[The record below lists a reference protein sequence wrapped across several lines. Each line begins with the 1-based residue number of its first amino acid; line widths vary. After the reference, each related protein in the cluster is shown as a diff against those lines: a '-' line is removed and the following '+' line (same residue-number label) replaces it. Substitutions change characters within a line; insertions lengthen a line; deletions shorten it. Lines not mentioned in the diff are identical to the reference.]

1 MSAAFTVAVAG
12 LGRMGVGIAVACAIA
27 GSPVW
32 LLDLKNRPAQA
43 AEQAQRA
50 AQARV
55 REALELLEAIGLLRE
70 GQVDACECRIRYA
83 GREQALTEVL
93 PQAGLACVFEAVP
106 EVLTA
111 KQEALSA
118 LDGAARSS
126 VPIAST
132 TSSFLAT
139 ELAQYLATPERFLNT
154 HWLNPAFLMPLVEV
168 SPNPAT
174 AGEVVEAMRAFLRGM
189 GKVPVVLKPS
199 PGYIVPRLQAL
210 VMNEA
215 ARLVEEG
222 VASPED
228 IDLAARLG
236 FGIRFSVL
244 GPLEFIDW
252 GGGDILYYAS
262 RYLQGSLEG
271 GERFATPEIVAR
283 NMETGR
289 NGLRD
294 GIGFYD
300 FRARDVGAYQR
311 EVLTNLVQLLR
322 HLGVPPTIAEGAA
335 VEGLTWDPAA
345 KPRT

>member
-1 MSAAFTVAVAG
+1 MSAPSTVAVAG

-27 GSPVW
+27 GATVW
-32 LLDLKNRPAQA
+32 LLDLKVRPAEES
-43 AEQAQRA
+43 EQAQGS

-55 REALELLEAIGLLRE
+55 REALGLLEAIGLLSE
-70 GQVDACECRIRYA
+70 GQVDQCERRIRYA
-83 GREQALTEVL
+83 SRDEALAEVL
-93 PQAGLACVFEAVP
+93 PRSELSCIFEAVP

-118 LDGAARSS
+118 LDSAARSS

-139 ELAQYLATPERFLNT
+139 ELAQYLATPQRFLNT

-168 SPNPAT
+168 SPSPAT
-174 AGEVVEAMRAFLRGM
+174 TGEVVEAMKGFLRGV

-262 RYLQGSLEG
+262 RYLQGSLDG
-271 GERFATPEIVAR
+271 GERFATPEIVAA
-283 NMETGR
+283 NMQTGR

-300 FRARDVGAYQR
+300 FRTCDVGAYQR
-311 EVLTNLVQLLR
+311 EVLTKLVRLLR
-322 HLGVPPTIAEGAA
+322 HLGVPPVIEVASTS
-335 VEGLTWDPAA
+335 DPAT
-345 KPRT
+345 KPRA

>member
-1 MSAAFTVAVAG
+1 MSATSTVAVAG

-27 GSPVW
+27 GSAVW
-32 LLDLKNRPAQA
+32 LLDLKIRSPEE

-55 REALELLEAIGLLRE
+55 REALELLEAIGLLSE
-70 GQVDACECRIRYA
+70 GQVDQCERRIRY
-83 GREQALTEVL
+83 GRRDEALAEVL
-93 PQAGLACVFEAVP
+93 SQSELTCIFEAVP

-118 LDGAARSS
+118 LDRAARSS

-139 ELAQYLATPERFLNT
+139 ELAQYLATPQRFLNT

-168 SPNPAT
+168 SPSPAT
-174 AGEVVEAMRAFLRGM
+174 TGEVVEAMKGFLRGV

-236 FGIRFSVL
+236 FGIRFTVL

-283 NMETGR
+283 NMHTGR

-300 FRARDVGAYQR
+300 FRTCDVGAYQR
-311 EVLTNLVQLLR
+311 KVLTKLVRLLR
-322 HLGVPPTIAEGAA
+322 HLGVPPVIEEASTR
-335 VEGLTWDPAA
+335 DPAT
-345 KPRT
+345 KPRA